1 MSRVSACSFIVETD
15 DLWERRIERA
25 YYFDAPRVDRSGGGA
40 RLICPGDPSVNLPL
54 ADIPWAEDP
63 ACSGNPFVRVPQL
76 EKEEI
81 KAEIL
86 FPTLSWALLSLP
98 EPLRSASLVAYNSWV
113 WNIFTTAPRRLYPA
127 AVLPPADPAGELQRV
142 APMGIKAA
150 VVPVEKFGPA
160 LDGLWAAA
168 ASANIPLVMA
178 RIGGATPFGDF
189 ARFADESA
197 ELTRQAAKAQ
207 GALRFLTFGA
217 SEDGVPDN
225 ITYVGNGDAGSGEGL
240 WGRLGTPAKGAAS
253 DAAARYFNLPE

>member
-25 YYFDAPRVDRSGGGA
+25 HYYDAPRVERAGGTA
-40 RLICPGDPSVNLPL
+40 RLVCPGDSGVSVPL
-54 ADIPWAEDP
+54 ASIPWIDDP

-76 EKEEI
+76 EKEGI

-86 FPTLSWALLSLP
+86 FPTLSWALLSMP

-113 WNIFTTAPRRLYPA
+113 WNIFTTAPQRLFPVA
-127 AVLPPADPAGELQRV
+127 ILPPADPVGELQRM

-150 VVPVEKFGPA
+150 VVPVEAIGPA
-160 LDGLWAAA
+160 LDGLWPAA

-178 RIGGATPFGDF
+178 RIGGATPFADF
-189 ARFADESA
+189 ARFAKESA

-207 GALRFLTFGA
+207 GAVRFLTFGPV
-217 SEDGVPDN
+217 EDGAPDN
-225 ITYVGNGDAGSGEGL
+225 VTYVGNGEPAL
-240 WGRLGTPAKGAAS
+240 WGRLGMPAKGSADDDDEVAG
-253 DAAARYFNLPE
+253 FFKLPA